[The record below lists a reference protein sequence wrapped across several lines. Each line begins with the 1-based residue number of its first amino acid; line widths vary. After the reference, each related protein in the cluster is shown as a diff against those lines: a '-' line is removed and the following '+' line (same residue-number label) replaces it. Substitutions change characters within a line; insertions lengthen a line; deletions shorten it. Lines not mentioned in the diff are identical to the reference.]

1 MKMNITYMKHANVE
15 KIKQHPMTRG
25 EIMGMMKMIAMMY
38 EDGCSI
44 EEIAEAANTKPSA
57 IHAILQKRRDTYDR
71 K

>member
-1 MKMNITYMKHANVE
+1 MNIICTRCENVE
-15 KIKQHPMTRG
+15 RTRPLLMINEG
-25 EIMGMMKMIAMMY
+25 DIMGMMKMIAMMY

>member
-1 MKMNITYMKHANVE
+1 MNIICTRCENVE
-15 KIKQHPMTRG
+15 RTRLLLMINEG
-25 EIMGMMKMIAMMY
+25 DIMGMMKMIAMMY